1 MKYFLAYSF
10 SALIDSKTGLV
21 DEKNRQFLEDMRN
34 SSLDKKADIFL
45 AHFREKWGKELM
57 TADEC
62 TFDDFKEMKESDVV
76 LAFPGNPISGGVH
89 IELGWASAL
98 NKKIYLFLEKNAS
111 YSPLIEG
118 MKTITDVRIVELPEN
133 YTIETVLNAVEEI

>member
-1 MKYFLAYSF
+1 MKFFLAYSF

-21 DEKNRQFLEDMRN
+21 DEGNKQFLESMRN
-34 SSLDKKADIFL
+34 RILDKKEEVFL

-62 TFDDFKEMKESDVV
+62 TFDDFKEMNESDVV

-98 NKKIYLFLEKNAS
+98 KKKIYIFLDKDAA

-118 MKTITDVRIVELPEN
+118 MKTITDVRIVELPSD
-133 YTIETVLNAVEEI
+133 YSADTILESVVEI

>member
-10 SALIDSKTGLV
+10 SALIDSETGLV
-21 DEKNRQFLEDMRN
+21 NERSKQFLESMRN
-34 SSLDKKADIFL
+34 SILAKNEEVFL

-57 TADEC
+57 TAEEC
-62 TFDDFKEMKESDVV
+62 TYDDFKEMNESDVV

-98 NKKIYLFLEKNAS
+98 KKKIYLFLDKGVD

-118 MKTITDVRIVELPEN
+118 LKTITEVKKVELADA
-133 YTIETVLNAVEEI
+133 YSADTILKMVEEL

>member
-1 MKYFLAYSF
+1 MKFFLAYSF
-10 SALIDSKTGLV
+10 SALIDRKTGLV
-21 DEKNRQFLEDMRN
+21 DENNKKFLESMRN
-34 SSLDKKADIFL
+34 EIIERDAEVFL

-62 TFDDFKEMKESDVV
+62 TFDDFKQMKESDVV

-89 IELGWASAL
+89 IELGWASSL
-98 NKKIYLFLEKNAS
+98 QKKIYLFLEEGAV

-118 MKTITDVRIVELPEN
+118 LNTITDVRVVKLPAN
-133 YTIETVLNAVEEI
+133 YSVDTVLEAVEEM

>member
-34 SSLDKKADIFL
+34 SILDKKADIFL

>member
-34 SSLDKKADIFL
+34 SILDKKADIFL
-45 AHFREKWGKELM
+45 AH
-57 TADEC
+57 
-62 TFDDFKEMKESDVV
+62 FKEMKESDVV

>member
-1 MKYFLAYSF
+1 
-10 SALIDSKTGLV
+10 
-21 DEKNRQFLEDMRN
+21 MRN
-34 SSLDKKADIFL
+34 SILDKKADIFL

>member
-34 SSLDKKADIFL
+34 SILDKKVDIFL

>member
-1 MKYFLAYSF
+1 MKFFLAYSF
-10 SALIDSKTGLV
+10 SALIDSKIGLV
-21 DEKNRQFLEDMRN
+21 DENNKKFLENMRN
-34 SSLDKKADIFL
+34 EILERKEEVFL

-62 TFDDFKEMKESDVV
+62 TFDDYKQMRESDVV

-89 IELGWASAL
+89 IELGWASSL
-98 NKKIYLFLEKNAS
+98 QKKIYLFLEEGAV

-118 MKTITDVRIVELPEN
+118 MKTITDVRVVRLPAK
-133 YTIETVLNAVEEI
+133 YSVDTVLEAIEEI